1 MKKKRRGRRRNKLR
15 GKSISRDGPR
25 STKTTT
31 MTKGQEVK
39 EEKKKRRRR
48 RARAQEEEVQDQR
61 IRKKGLQY
69 GLQMSGK
76 DGKTG
81 APDTRN
87 RESRTTKVGVAV
99 T

>member
-1 MKKKRRGRRRNKLR
+1 M
-15 GKSISRDGPR
+15 RDGTR

-39 EEKKKRRRR
+39 EEKKKKRKR

-61 IRKKGLQY
+61 IRKKGLQH

-81 APDTRN
+81 VPDTRT
-87 RESRTTKVGVAV
+87 RESRKTKVGAAV